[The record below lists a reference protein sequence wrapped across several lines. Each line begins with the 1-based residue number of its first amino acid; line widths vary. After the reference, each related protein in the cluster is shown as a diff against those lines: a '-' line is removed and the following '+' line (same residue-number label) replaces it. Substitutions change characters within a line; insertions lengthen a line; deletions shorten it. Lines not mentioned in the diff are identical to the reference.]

1 MKIML
6 TTVLLLL
13 MSLQPAFAGYLL
25 SMGDAEKLLVEN
37 SIELR
42 AKKQDLKKSD
52 AEVTGAR
59 LLPNPDI
66 KYYLA
71 TEGSGPNNKEST
83 YSVVQPIDFAGKRG
97 KRIETAEKKRDA
109 GRLLFDYEALA
120 MVSQMKQVYY
130 RILLLKENE
139 RAITGII
146 EMSEEVERKTASKV
160 DVGDTS
166 EVDLMK
172 IRSEKKK
179 FLRLIENL
187 KADIVVER
195 KKLALTLNLPDLEF
209 VLNEKFQYQ
218 LPSPDINKIA
228 EEVLETRTD
237 IRAQAAVVDASTSS
251 LALAKREAIP
261 SIGVEAGYRR
271 WVGGSDGVVF
281 GLAIP
286 LPIFDRGQG
295 KIAAAFAEN
304 EKQRLNY
311 ELLKRYA
318 ANEISV
324 LRDRITHYQ
333 ARIADMAGQLRTSK
347 EMTKISRISYEEGE
361 ANLIELLDSVRSEK
375 DLIMEYNSAV
385 YEYWASIF
393 ELERATNSRL
403 VNAGGKP

>member
-1 MKIML
+1 MKITL
-6 TTVLLLL
+6 TAMLLLL
-13 MSLQPAFAGYLL
+13 MPLQSAFAGYLL
-25 SMGDAEKLLVEN
+25 SMGDAERLLVEN

-83 YSVVQPIDFAGKRG
+83 YSVVQPIDLAGKRG

-109 GRLLFDYEALA
+109 GKLFFDYETLI
-120 MVSQMKQVYY
+120 MVSQMKQLYY

-146 EMSEEVERKTASKV
+146 EISAEVEHKTASKV
-160 DVGDTS
+160 EAGDAS
-166 EVDLMK
+166 EVELMK

-179 FLRLIENL
+179 FARLIDNL
-187 KADIVVER
+187 RVDIGVER
-195 KKLALTLNLPDLEF
+195 KKLALMLNLPDLEF
-209 VLNEKFQYQ
+209 VLHDEFQHQ
-218 LPSPDINKIA
+218 PLSLNVKEIA
-228 EEVLETRTD
+228 ERALEVRTD
-237 IRAQAAVVDASTSS
+237 IRAQATAAEAASSS

-261 SIGVEAGYRR
+261 SIGIEAGYRR
-271 WVGGSDGVVF
+271 WVGGFDGFVF

-295 KIAAAFAEN
+295 RIAAAYAEN
-304 EKQRLNY
+304 EKQRLNF
-311 ELLKRYA
+311 EILKRYA
-318 ANEISV
+318 ANEIGV
-324 LRDRITHYQ
+324 LQDRITYYQ
-333 ARIADMAGQLRTSK
+333 ARIADMEGQLRTAQ
-347 EMTKISRISYEEGE
+347 EVTKISRISYEEGE
-361 ANLIELLDSVRSEK
+361 ASLIELLDSVRSEK
-375 DLIMEYNSAV
+375 DLVMEYNSAV
-385 YEYWASIF
+385 YEYWASVF